1 MIKAIYIVKLFI
13 KIYKNYSSYLMLHI
27 DYHKNFKAIEQAEL
41 AVPKITGGM
50 SIFSIIRK
58 PY

>member
-1 MIKAIYIVKLFI
+1 MIKATYSKTVHKNLQKLQ
-13 KIYKNYSSYLMLHI
+13 YYLMLHI

-41 AVPKITGGM
+41 AVSKITGGM